1 MKKRKLFTLLTI
13 FLLIPAT
20 LFLGTKLPGRVHY
33 LTSTLIILEILI
45 PFFLLFEKR
54 KPQARELVVIAV
66 MSALAFASRAAFAAV
81 MYFKPISAIIMLS
94 GIALGPEAGFVVGA
108 VSLFASNFL
117 FGQGPWTPWQMMA
130 YGLGGYVSGWLYRKK
145 WLTSDPPSLAFF
157 AFFCVMLLVGPLL
170 DTCSVFTMLTRL
182 TPAAVLSVYGAGV
195 PVNLIHA
202 ACAALT
208 MLLVSK
214 PLLSKLHRVKEKY
227 GMLEE
232 RL

>member
-20 LFLGTKLPGRVHY
+20 LFLGTKLPGRAHY

-108 VSLFASNFL
+108 ISLFASNFL
-117 FGQGPWTPWQMMA
+117 FGQGPWTPWQMMTKA
-130 YGLGGYVSGWLYRKK
+130 RLIPR
-145 WLTSDPPSLAFF
+145 LTSKRPKRWRPPSSRYA
-157 AFFCVMLLVGPLL
+157 
-170 DTCSVFTMLTRL
+170 S
-182 TPAAVLSVYGAGV
+182 
-195 PVNLIHA
+195 
-202 ACAALT
+202 CAAAA
-208 MLLVSK
+208 
-214 PLLSKLHRVKEKY
+214 LSTFV
-227 GMLEE
+227 
-232 RL
+232 

>member
-1 MKKRKLFTLLTI
+1 MKKQKILTLLTI

-20 LFLGTKLPGRVHY
+20 LFLGQKLPGRAHY
-33 LTSTLIILEILI
+33 LTSTLMILEVMI

-94 GIALGPEAGFVVGA
+94 GIALGPEAGFIVGA

-130 YGLGGYVSGWLYRKK
+130 YGLGGYVAGLLAKKK
-145 WLTSDPPSLAFF
+145 WLDTDPVSLAFF
-157 AFFCVMLLVGPLL
+157 SFFCIMLMVGPLL
-170 DTCSVFTMLTRL
+170 DTCSVFAMLSRF
-182 TPAAVLSVYGAGV
+182 TPKTVLAVYGAGV

-202 ACAALT
+202 GCTAAT

-214 PLLSKLHRVKEKY
+214 PLLQKLQRVKQKY
-227 GMLEE
+227 GMLEDAS
-232 RL
+232 

>member
-1 MKKRKLFTLLTI
+1 MLAEREDGGFGAVRGADFREERIDELLTHKY
-13 FLLIPAT
+13 LAIP
-20 LFLGTKLPGRVHY
+20 
-33 LTSTLIILEILI
+33 I
-45 PFFLLFEKR
+45 
-54 KPQARELVVIAV
+54 
-66 MSALAFASRAAFAAV
+66 
-81 MYFKPISAIIMLS
+81 
-94 GIALGPEAGFVVGA
+94 
-108 VSLFASNFL
+108 
-117 FGQGPWTPWQMMA
+117 
-130 YGLGGYVSGWLYRKK
+130 
-145 WLTSDPPSLAFF
+145 
-157 AFFCVMLLVGPLL
+157 FFCIMLLVGPLL